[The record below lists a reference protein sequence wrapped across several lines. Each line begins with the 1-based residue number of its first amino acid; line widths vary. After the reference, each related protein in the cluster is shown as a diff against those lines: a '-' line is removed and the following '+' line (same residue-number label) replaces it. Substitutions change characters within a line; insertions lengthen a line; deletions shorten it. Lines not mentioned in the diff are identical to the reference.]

1 MEHEEEILNKIE
13 LIKNNKMNTCIFGAG
28 QYGMGMA
35 YDILKSF
42 GITIA
47 CYCDND
53 STLWGKT
60 IRDDVICVS
69 PNCILQK
76 GITACF
82 VFIGS
87 KVGTDEV
94 LRQIEYLGL
103 RIIITLSELIGL
115 SKITD
120 NFLNGKI
127 ISNQIRVK
135 NERLIWTVDMVK
147 KGNVHNENKKE
158 CAVFTCITGDYDHV
172 NEPKFY
178 SNNCDYYLL
187 SDKRPERLKGM
198 QWIDIDAIVP
208 EKVVDN
214 IRRNRFCKINAPYIF
229 SEYKYSIYMD
239 GTIKIFGDLN
249 KYINK
254 IGKSGIAIFR
264 HPERNCIYS
273 EAVACAVRNAD
284 NFNGIYT
291 QVTDYLNEGMPY
303 HFGLFECTIL
313 IRDNSNPICRKIML
327 DWWNEVFNRSYRD
340 QLSFTYCLWKN
351 ELKYEDIGILGE
363 DYRISLEFKRVRNHR
378 YKY

>member
-1 MEHEEEILNKIE
+1 
-13 LIKNNKMNTCIFGAG
+13 
-28 QYGMGMA
+28 
-35 YDILKSF
+35 
-42 GITIA
+42 
-47 CYCDND
+47 
-53 STLWGKT
+53 
-60 IRDDVICVS
+60 
-69 PNCILQK
+69 
-76 GITACF
+76 
-82 VFIGS
+82 
-87 KVGTDEV
+87 
-94 LRQIEYLGL
+94 
-103 RIIITLSELIGL
+103 
-115 SKITD
+115 
-120 NFLNGKI
+120 
-127 ISNQIRVK
+127 
-135 NERLIWTVDMVK
+135 
-147 KGNVHNENKKE
+147 
-158 CAVFTCITGDYDHV
+158 
-172 NEPKFY
+172 
-178 SNNCDYYLL
+178 
-187 SDKRPERLKGM
+187 
-198 QWIDIDAIVP
+198 
-208 EKVVDN
+208 
-214 IRRNRFCKINAPYIF
+214 
-229 SEYKYSIYMD
+229 MD